1 MAKGTYLV
9 TRALGFVKWNN
20 KILDIHSIFLFKRVA
35 QTVIVYCVNHTTD
48 AVKDVR

>member
-20 KILDIHSIFLFKRVA
+20 KIPDIHETFLFKTAV
-35 QTVIVYCVNHTTD
+35 QTVIVYCMNYTTD
-48 AVKDVR
+48 AVKDVW